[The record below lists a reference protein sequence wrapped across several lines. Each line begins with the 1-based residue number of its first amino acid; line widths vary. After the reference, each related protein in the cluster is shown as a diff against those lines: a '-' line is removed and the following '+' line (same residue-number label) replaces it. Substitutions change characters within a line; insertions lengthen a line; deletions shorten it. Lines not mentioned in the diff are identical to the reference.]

1 MAWID
6 NKIASIEQSKKNIN
20 QKVLRGEIT
29 QDEANKQLEQLNM
42 QLQQARQQQQ
52 QQNTQQQQ
60 AQQQAQ
66 QPSEQAQRSVG
77 ANMPTQSAITA
88 GLTSHFYS
96 RDPSG
101 SAAGKRETADIA
113 QKQAAQEQ
121 INAQQNAQIANRNYR
136 GEAEKNAVAQAAT
149 ENAQKLASMG
159 AAAGGGAAAL
169 NRTVETPDY
178 NTHMQRSDEQRQKG
192 VEQQR
197 EGTGYEQSAALQR
210 GKANVVDYRTG
221 AKQIQQIYNDFLTHG
236 AYGQGDEDIDFRK
249 EQTVKMLQDIRLS
262 IDTAVRDGSI
272 PKDEADRL
280 YTLVDSTIE
289 KVQQGNADNYTVANT
304 LNQLEGRG
312 IGI

>member
-6 NKIASIEQSKKNIN
+6 NKIANLEQSKKNIN
-20 QKVLRGEIT
+20 QKVLRGEMS
-29 QDEANKQLEQLNM
+29 QDEANQQLERLNM

-52 QQNTQQQQ
+52 QTQQQQ

-66 QPSEQAQRSVG
+66 AQQPSQQAQNAVG
-77 ANMPTQSAITA
+77 ANSPTQAAITA

-101 SAAGKRETADIA
+101 TAAGKRETADIA

-221 AKQIQQIYNDFLTHG
+221 ARQIQSIYNDFITKNN
-236 AYGQGDEDIDFRK
+236 YGDEDVDFRK
-249 EQTVKMLQDIRLS
+249 EQTVKMLQDVRLA
-262 IDTAVRDGSI
+262 IDTAVRTGSI
-272 PKDEADRL
+272 PKDDADEL